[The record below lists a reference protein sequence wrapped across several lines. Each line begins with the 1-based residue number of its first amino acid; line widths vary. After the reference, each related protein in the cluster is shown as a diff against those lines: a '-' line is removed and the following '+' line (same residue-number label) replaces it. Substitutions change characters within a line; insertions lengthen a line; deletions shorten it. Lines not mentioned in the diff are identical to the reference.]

1 MSDTGDTADT
11 IESGAT
17 PEGPP
22 IARMGGV
29 LVLVIV
35 AIVVLISSPW
45 KHGMMFAYFGIVPG
59 ILAVRI
65 SWRAALTSA
74 ALTAV
79 AVFVGVWVSGSVPLS
94 IVWMTVVALAVGL
107 SSRIGWAVIGSMI
120 AAQSAIMVVS
130 GHVYPDVAAP
140 FSDPHTAAA
149 GLVVAAFTLGGGLL
163 MTIAA
168 AVFLHGYEQPAEP
181 RLDDGDARWYTATL
195 VVLVF
200 VGTWICRA
208 YFPGTHAWWFLLTV
222 FVVLLPLP
230 EEASHRMHD
239 RAIGT
244 VIGAAVLMVVTA
256 VVGTHQMVFKIL
268 AILGVVG
275 VIGTASK
282 SYTINAAFLT
292 VTVLSMA
299 SPGAGNAIVLQ
310 AERIG
315 LTVLGVLLTWGLMV
329 ALKLLRKRLE
339 TSATRSASV

>member
-1 MSDTGDTADT
+1 MSDNDNAEVAAPGEA
-11 IESGAT
+11 AT
-17 PEGPP
+17 GPP
-22 IARMGGV
+22 AKRMAGV

-35 AIVVLISSPW
+35 AIVILLSSPL

-59 ILAVRI
+59 IIAVRI

-79 AVFVGVWVSGSVPLS
+79 AVFIGVWVSGSVPLS
-94 IVWMTVVALAVGL
+94 VIWMIVVALAVGA

-120 AAQSAIMVVS
+120 AAQSAIMVIS

-140 FSDPHTAAA
+140 FNEPHTAAA
-149 GLVVAAFTLGGGLL
+149 ALVVAAFTFGGGVL

-168 AVFLHGYEQPAEP
+168 LVFLHGYETPAEP
-181 RLDDGDARWYTATL
+181 RLGDDDARWYTATL

-200 VGTWICRA
+200 LGTWIGRA

-230 EEASHRMHD
+230 DDAAHRMHD

-244 VIGAAVLMVVTA
+244 IIGAAALMVVTA
-256 VVGTHQMVFKIL
+256 IAGTHHVVFRVL
-268 AILGVVG
+268 ALVGVVG

-299 SPGAGNAIVLQ
+299 SPGAGNALVLQ
-310 AERIG
+310 GERIG
-315 LTVLGVLLTWGLMV
+315 LTVLGVLLTWGLMY
-329 ALKLLRKRLE
+329 LLRMLRDRLE
-339 TSATRSASV
+339 GPRTARP